1 MFPLNNIFLF
11 NYLYVTCNQRNY
23 LDTRTHPEFDF
34 RGRSCRTNRYE
45 FLFCDKADDDVVVLV
60 QDVMA
65 RIHDE
70 LDEVV
75 EVLVMRK
82 GLEYVGPKR
91 GEPNNQHE
99 RLFSVKVGEGGDGNL
114 LHRGSDRRTESHLL
128 LCGRI
133 VDDRV
138 PAMTVLLPRTSQHVP
153 PGNSVAFLHWGIP
166 NDDER
171 KGLVER
177 VRPSNLH
184 HVLDSNHLLFFSLFA
199 ASFSAL
205 DFCVLYLFFVPCV

>member
-1 MFPLNNIFLF
+1 
-11 NYLYVTCNQRNY
+11 
-23 LDTRTHPEFDF
+23 
-34 RGRSCRTNRYE
+34 
-45 FLFCDKADDDVVVLV
+45 
-60 QDVMA
+60 MA

-82 GLEYVGPKR
+82 GLEYMGPNT

-99 RLFSVKVGEGGDGNL
+99 WFFSVEVGEGGDGNL
-114 LHRGSDRRTESHLL
+114 LHRGLDRRTESHLL

-138 PAMTVLLPRTSQHVP
+138 PATTGLLPRTSQHVP
-153 PGNSVAFLHWGIP
+153 PGNLVAFLHWGVP

-171 KGLVER
+171 KGLAKR

-184 HVLDSNHLLFFSLFA
+184 HVLDSNHLLFFFAVCCPRSLLLIFV
-199 ASFSAL
+199 SSSTCSLSPVFDCCVRFCCFGDRHEKGWVSAWL
-205 DFCVLYLFFVPCV
+205 